1 MALALLLT
9 LVLMNG
15 SALGIQA
22 ADTVMG
28 YEDRLFDTSAVHTID
43 IQMDDWEEFLA
54 GCTDEEYV
62 LCDLVIDGE
71 SFSNVAIRAKG
82 NTSLTQVA
90 SYGNDRYSFK
100 VEFDHYDDSI
110 SYHGLDKLS
119 LNNIIQDNTYMKD
132 YLTYQ
137 MMGYFGVN
145 APLCSYAYLTVNGED
160 WGLYLA
166 VEGVEESFLER
177 NYGGGYGE
185 LYKPD
190 SMSMGG
196 GRGNGGGF
204 DLADWMADR
213 ETDGREDAFDPEIFL
228 QEMEDMGFPGMGG
241 GMSEPPGDGAFD
253 AAPELPD
260 GEPPED
266 AEAAP
271 GGGSSGDA
279 PAGDRSAGAPED
291 AGDAADAEG
300 QTREDTGKSDGRQ
313 FGGMGGGMMGSDD
326 VSLVYTD
333 DDYDS
338 YANIFDNAKTDITDA
353 DKDRLIAALKQ
364 INEGTD
370 IEAVVDVD
378 QVIRYFVVH
387 NFVCNFDSYTGS
399 MIHNYYLYEEDGL
412 LSMIPWD
419 YNLAFGG
426 FQGGGDATSMVN
438 YPIDTPVSGGTV
450 ESRPM
455 LAWIFADEEY
465 TALYHQYFSEFIAQ
479 YFESG
484 YFEQMMAETKALIAP
499 YVEQDPTKFCTYE
512 EFETG
517 IDTLERF
524 CLLRAQSVRGQLEGT
539 IPSTDEGQTED
550 GSALVDAS
558 GLSISDMGSMN
569 NGGMGGGIGIRDRGQ
584 TGEGDLSASTGAP
597 AEQEG
602 SQPDAREPSA
612 GSPQGADDAAD
623 EASAMPE
630 QQTAPNDVPS
640 PDAAGGGQPSAASS
654 GAIQADRLAD
664 RNSAMTFPGNAAVS
678 GVTSSEDLLLLGAS
692 AVVLLIGLLIAALYR
707 KRA

>member
-1 MALALLLT
+1 MPRPFMDPPKNDYDTFLSSNFFVVRFDRSGAVLSVDVSRTSAVTEAEAEEMACRIYESGDESGRTGRFRYLLGESRSGR
-9 LVLMNG
+9 G
-15 SALGIQA
+15 SAL
-22 ADTVMG
+22 VF
-28 YEDRLFDTSAVHTID
+28 LDTSVENLSYLRVLLLSGAAG
-43 IQMDDWEEFLA
+43 LA
-54 GCTDEEYV
+54 CWGV
-62 LCDLVIDGE
+62 MLLLVIFL
-71 SFSNVAIRAKG
+71 SRRAIRPI
-82 NTSLTQVA
+82 
-90 SYGNDRYSFK
+90 
-100 VEFDHYDDSI
+100 VE
-110 SYHGLDKLS
+110 
-119 LNNIIQDNTYMKD
+119 N
-132 YLTYQ
+132 
-137 MMGYFGVN
+137 
-145 APLCSYAYLTVNGED
+145 
-160 WGLYLA
+160 
-166 VEGVEESFLER
+166 
-177 NYGGGYGE
+177 
-185 LYKPD
+185 
-190 SMSMGG
+190 
-196 GRGNGGGF
+196 
-204 DLADWMADR
+204 
-213 ETDGREDAFDPEIFL
+213 
-228 QEMEDMGFPGMGG
+228 ME
-241 GMSEPPGDGAFD
+241 
-253 AAPELPD
+253 
-260 GEPPED
+260 
-266 AEAAP
+266 
-271 GGGSSGDA
+271 
-279 PAGDRSAGAPED
+279 
-291 AGDAADAEG
+291 
-300 QTREDTGKSDGRQ
+300 
-313 FGGMGGGMMGSDD
+313 
-326 VSLVYTD
+326 
-333 DDYDS
+333 
-338 YANIFDNAKTDITDA
+338 
-353 DKDRLIAALKQ
+353 KQ
-364 INEGTD
+364 KQLNEGTD

-512 EFETG
+512 EFEAG

-602 SQPDAREPSA
+602 SQPDAGEPSA

-654 GAIQADRLAD
+654 AGDSQQGHPTD
-664 RNSAMTFPGNAAVS
+664 RNSAMTFPGNSAVS
-678 GVTSSEDLLLLGAS
+678 GTTSTDTLLLLGAS
-692 AVVLLIGLLIAALYR
+692 AAVLLIGLLAAVLYR

>member
-1 MALALLLT
+1 MSTHRSIDKICCAAMALALLLT

-43 IQMDDWEEFLA
+43 IQMDDWEGFLA

-100 VEFDHYDDSI
+100 VEFDHYDGSI

-132 YLTYQ
+132 YLTYR
-137 MMGYFGVN
+137 MMGYFGVD
-145 APLCSYAYLTVNGED
+145 APLCSFVYLTVNGED

-166 VEGVEESFLER
+166 VEGVEDAFLER
-177 NYGGGYGE
+177 NYGGDHGE

-196 GRGNGGGF
+196 GRGNGGNF
-204 DLADWMADR
+204 DMEDWMADR
-213 ETDGREDAFDPEIFL
+213 ESDGTEESFDPETVF
-228 QEMEDMGFPGMGG
+228 QEMKNMGFPGMEGG
-241 GMSEPPGDGAFD
+241 GS
-253 AAPELPD
+253 PELPQDGTFDRGWEEKPSEDTEDVTD
-260 GEPPED
+260 GETAED
-266 AEAAP
+266 SSAKAPADGSTEP
-271 GGGSSGDA
+271 GGNG
-279 PAGDRSAGAPED
+279 
-291 AGDAADAEG
+291 
-300 QTREDTGKSDGRQ
+300 GRD
-313 FGGMGGGMMGSDD
+313 FGGMPGGMMGSDD
-326 VSLVYTD
+326 VSLIYTD

-338 YANIFDNAKTDITDA
+338 YSNIFDNAKTDITDA

-364 INEGTD
+364 LNKGTD

-558 GLSISDMGSMN
+558 SITISDMGSMN

-602 SQPDAREPSA
+602 SQPDAGEPSA

-640 PDAAGGGQPSAASS
+640 PDAAGGGQPSAASG
-654 GAIQADRLAD
+654 GAIQPDRLAD

-678 GVTSSEDLLLLGAS
+678 RTTSTNTLLLLGAS
-692 AVVLLIGLLIAALYR
+692 AAVLLIGLLIAALYR

>member
-15 SALGIQA
+15 SALGIQT

-213 ETDGREDAFDPEIFL
+213 EDAAFDPETFH
-228 QEMEDMGFPGMGG
+228 QGMGNMDG
-241 GMSEPPGDGAFD
+241 NTPEPPGDGTFAGS
-253 AAPELPD
+253 PELPD
-260 GEPPED
+260 GELPEP
-266 AEAAP
+266 AP
-271 GGGSSGDA
+271 EGGSSGGVAAGGQTADDA
-279 PAGDRSAGAPED
+279 ESAGDE
-291 AGDAADAEG
+291 AAAEE
-300 QTREDTGKSDGRQ
+300 QTREDTGKSGGRQ

-364 INEGTD
+364 LNEGTD
-370 IEAVVDVD
+370 IETVVDVD

-539 IPSTDEGQTED
+539 IPSTDEGQSAD
-550 GSALVDAS
+550 DRALVDAS
-558 GLSISDMGSMN
+558 SITISDMGSMN

-602 SQPDAREPSA
+602 SQPDAGESSA
-612 GSPQGADDAAD
+612 DSPQGADGAAVS
-623 EASAMPE
+623 EEGPSASE
-630 QQTAPNDVPS
+630 QQGPTGDVP
-640 PDAAGGGQPSAASS
+640 PMDMAGERPSAASS
-654 GAIQADRLAD
+654 AGDSPQGHPTD

-678 GVTSSEDLLLLGAS
+678 GVTSSEALLLLGAS
-692 AVVLLIGLLIAALYR
+692 AAVLLIGLLIAVFYR